1 MVLEPIASPEPPNTD
16 ALVRRVFSISE
27 VTIGSRNLGFITRYR
42 GELIGSDS
50 AQAYEELSVDLLP
63 LGCMPLFRVE
73 DGVQTILIIPSRPA
87 ARPSRL
93 WINILLFV
101 VTIFSVLFAG
111 MTYVT
116 GDQLPNTTA
125 GILAALWTGGIP
137 YMVSLLA
144 ILGTHE
150 MGHYFVSRRHG
161 VAATL
166 PYFIPMPIGLGTM
179 GAFINMKGIP
189 RNRNH
194 LMDIGAAGPL
204 AGFVVAIVV
213 LILGLR
219 MSVID
224 IIPVTFPA
232 GYGAQIEGSSIL
244 YLLVKYLSFGML
256 LPHPAAYTMSPMI
269 YWLQYF
275 FTGQPAPFGATDVML
290 SPVAWAGWVGILVTS
305 LNLIPAGTLDGGHIA
320 QTLFRQADNAFI
332 SAFYPGDPGTA
343 RICLEWLV
351 ALGGNDLLPGGQ
363 GLCRTA
369 RPDHTH
375 FKEPEGDRRTVHHP
389 VPAHLHPRALQ
400 PDLLT
405 G

>member
-1 MVLEPIASPEPPNTD
+1 MVLETIATQEPPTID

-27 VTIGSRNLGFITRYR
+27 VTLGSRSLGFITRYR
-42 GELIGSDS
+42 GELVSSDS
-50 AQAYEELSVDLLP
+50 AQAYETLSADLHP
-63 LGCMPLFRVE
+63 LGCLPLFRE
-73 DGVQTILIIPSRPA
+73 ENGVQTILIIPARPA
-87 ARPSRL
+87 AKPSRL

-150 MGHYFVSRRHG
+150 MGHYLVSRRHK
-161 VAATL
+161 VEATL

-213 LILGLR
+213 LIIGLR

-224 IIPVTFPA
+224 TIPISFPA

-244 YLLVKYLSFGML
+244 YLLFKYLSFGML
-256 LPHPAAYTMSPMI
+256 LPHPAAYTMSPLL
-269 YWLQYF
+269 YWLRYF

-320 QTLFRQADNAFI
+320 QTLFGKRTTRLFLPFI
-332 SAFYPGDPGTA
+332 LGILVLLGMVWNGW
-343 RICLEWLV
+343 WLWAAMIFFLV
-351 ALGGNDLLPGGQ
+351 GRVYAEPLDQITPLSKSRKVIGVLCIILFLL
-363 GLCRTA
+363 TF
-369 RPDHTH
+369 T
-375 FKEPEGDRRTVHHP
+375 P
-389 VPAHLHPRALQ
+389 VPFNLIS
-400 PDLLT
+400 
-405 G
+405 

>member
-1 MVLEPIASPEPPNTD
+1 MVLETIATQEPLTID

-27 VTIGSRNLGFITRYR
+27 VTLGSRSLGFITRYR
-42 GELIGSDS
+42 GELVSSDS
-50 AQAYEELSVDLLP
+50 AQAYETLSADLHP
-63 LGCMPLFRVE
+63 LGCLPLFRE
-73 DGVQTILIIPSRPA
+73 ENGVQTILIIPARPA
-87 ARPSRL
+87 AKPSRL

-150 MGHYFVSRRHG
+150 MGHYLVSRRHK
-161 VAATL
+161 VEATL

-213 LILGLR
+213 LIIGLR

-224 IIPVTFPA
+224 TIPVSFPT
-232 GYGAQIEGSSIL
+232 GYGAQIEGNSIL
-244 YLLVKYLSFGML
+244 YLLFKYLSFGML
-256 LPHPAAYTMSPMI
+256 LPHPAAYTMSPLL
-269 YWLQYF
+269 YWLRYF

-320 QTLFRQADNAFI
+320 QTLFGKRTTRLFLPFI
-332 SAFYPGDPGTA
+332 LGILVLLGMVWNG
-343 RICLEWLV
+343 WLLWAAMIFFLV
-351 ALGGNDLLPGGQ
+351 GRVYAEPLDQITPLSKSRKVIGVLCIILFLL
-363 GLCRTA
+363 TF
-369 RPDHTH
+369 T
-375 FKEPEGDRRTVHHP
+375 P
-389 VPAHLHPRALQ
+389 VPFNLIS
-400 PDLLT
+400 
-405 G
+405 